1 VSSHDLW
8 TLLLGLGAGVASGF
22 LNTAAAAGSAVCLP
36 ILMLIGLDPVSA
48 NATNRIPVLVGA
60 LSGAATFA
68 AHKTLP
74 WDLAIKAAIPST
86 LGSLLGA
93 LLAGIVPARDLG
105 LMITAAVLIALLLL
119 FGKLRNAIER
129 TEATTA
135 ARYRPREIALLFGI
149 GAWTGFIV
157 LDGLTYLL
165 LTLVVVVGLPLAM
178 ANAIK
183 TFVAIPTAVVAM
195 VVFSY
200 KGSIDWKVGAAAGLG
215 ALLGGYV
222 GARFA
227 SSPGAKRYVF
237 YLLVTVLSAELVN
250 LAWHYFFQTHA

>member
-1 VSSHDLW
+1 M
-8 TLLLGLGAGVASGF
+8 LGVGAGIASGF

-36 ILMLIGLDPVSA
+36 ILMLIGLDPITA

-60 LSGAATFA
+60 VTGTATFHA
-68 AHKTLP
+68 RKALP
-74 WDLAIKAAIPST
+74 WSLAIKVSVPST

-93 LLAGIVPARDLG
+93 WLAGIVPARDFG

-119 FGKLRNAIER
+119 FGKLRTAIER
-129 TEATTA
+129 TVAGEQ
-135 ARYRPREIALLFGI
+135 RYGPREIALLFGI
-149 GAWTGFIV
+149 GVWTGFIV

-165 LTLVVVVGLPLAM
+165 LTLVLVVGLPLAA
-178 ANAIK
+178 ANAVK
-183 TFVAIPTAVVAM
+183 TFVAVPTAIVAM
-195 VVFSY
+195 AIFSY
-200 KGSIDWKVGAAAGLG
+200 KGSIDWRIGAAAGLG
-215 ALLGGYV
+215 SVLGGYL

-250 LAWHYFFQTHA
+250 LVVHFVFKTFG